1 MTTPDLSDVIGV
13 GLHHHNQPSNPM
25 IKSLLRAGTPFAIIE
40 FYVYS
45 RADRSQSRAA
55 WELLYI
61 GGNNRVIFEPLTKAQ
76 MKQAIALDTVTLV
89 ADLPHGKAWEYN
101 DFKAHMNKRGAIYQR
116 SRN

>member
-1 MTTPDLSDVIGV
+1 
-13 GLHHHNQPSNPM
+13 
-25 IKSLLRAGTPFAIIE
+25 
-40 FYVYS
+40 
-45 RADRSQSRAA
+45 
-55 WELLYI
+55 
-61 GGNNRVIFEPLTKAQ
+61 